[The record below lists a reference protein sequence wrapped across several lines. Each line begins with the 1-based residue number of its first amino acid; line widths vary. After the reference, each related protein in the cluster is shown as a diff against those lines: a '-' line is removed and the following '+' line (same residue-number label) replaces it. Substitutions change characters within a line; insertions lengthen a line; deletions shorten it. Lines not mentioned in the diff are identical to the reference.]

1 MDYSVFQYGHDDD
14 QMVAIQHL
22 LAVCNQD
29 LFQPVEWFRWRYEQN
44 PLGKAIIVCAQENER
59 ILACLVVEK
68 LHVICGSEVCRCGCV
83 TRVTIKEGPER
94 ETILSRLLAVAGNEA
109 KDQELD
115 IIFAFDSVSYQLR
128 DAEFEW
134 TIDSVETSQVI
145 QPMRPFRSIFRLS
158 DVNKAFVPNKCTAY
172 HPVGIDTICFDELAN
187 SFAGT
192 GGWTME
198 PDMLKWL
205 VSYTNKEYALIDNND
220 VTAITVVG
228 RRGIQKDAH
237 LLRMISK
244 KEGVLAGRNWRDVLE
259 VIRERINPDE
269 VSAVESE
276 QLLFG
281 DGLLKS
287 KTQVNY
293 AYQVLKGGG
302 SNVSE
307 IAMAIHR
314 WL

>member
-1 MDYSVFQYGHDDD
+1 MFQYGHDDD
-14 QMVAIQHL
+14 LMVAIQHL

-44 PLGKAIIVCAQENER
+44 PWGKAIIVCAQENGR
-59 ILACLVVEK
+59 IQAFSVVEK

-83 TRVTIKEGPER
+83 TGVAIKEGFER
-94 ETILSRLLAVAGNEA
+94 EDILSKLLAVARNEA
-109 KDQELD
+109 KEQGLD
-115 IIFAFDSVSYQLR
+115 IILAFDSVSVQLR

-134 TIDSVETSQVI
+134 TIDSVETSHGI
-145 QPMRPFRSIFRLS
+145 LPMRPFRSIFRLS

-187 SFAGT
+187 SLAGT
-192 GGWTME
+192 GGWTMV

-205 VSYTNKEYALIDNND
+205 VSFTNKEYALIDNND
-220 VTAITVVG
+220 VTAIAAVG

-244 KEGVLAGRNWRDVLE
+244 KEGVPAGRYLRDVLE

-307 IAMAIHR
+307 ISMAIHG

>member
-1 MDYSVFQYGHDDD
+1 MFQYGHDDD

-29 LFQPVEWFRWRYEQN
+29 LFQPLEWFRWRYEQN

-83 TRVTIKEGPER
+83 TGVAIKEESER
-94 ETILSRLLAVAGNEA
+94 EDILPRLLAVAGNEA
-109 KDQELD
+109 KDQGLD
-115 IIFAFDSVSYQLR
+115 IIFAFDSVSDQLR
-128 DAEFEW
+128 DAESEW
-134 TIDSVETSQVI
+134 AIDSVETSQVI

-198 PDMLKWL
+198 PDMFKWI
-205 VSYTNKEYALIDNND
+205 VSFTDKEYALIDNND
-220 VTAITVVG
+220 VTAIAAVG

-237 LLRMISK
+237 LLMMISK
-244 KEGVLAGRNWRDVLE
+244 KEGVPAGRYLRDVLE
-259 VIRERINPDE
+259 VVREKINPDE

-281 DGLLKS
+281 DGLLMS
-287 KTQVNY
+287 KTRVNY
-293 AYQVLKGGG
+293 AYQLLKGGNG
-302 SNVSE
+302 NVRE
-307 IAMAIHR
+307 IAMAIHG

>member
-1 MDYSVFQYGHDDD
+1 MFQYGHDDD

-44 PLGKAIIVCAQENER
+44 TLGKAIIVCAQENER

-83 TRVTIKEGPER
+83 TRVAIKEGPER
-94 ETILSRLLAVAGNEA
+94 EAILSRLLAVAGNEA
-109 KDQELD
+109 KDQGLD
-115 IIFAFDSVSYQLR
+115 IIFAFNSVSDQLR
-128 DAEFEW
+128 DAESEW
-134 TIDSVETSQVI
+134 TNDSVETSQVI

-172 HPVGIDTICFDELAN
+172 HPVGIDTICFDGLAN
-187 SFAGT
+187 SFART
-192 GGWTME
+192 GGWTLE
-198 PDMLKWL
+198 PAMFKWI
-205 VSYTNKEYALIDNND
+205 VSFTNKEYALIDNND
-220 VTAITVVG
+220 VTAIAALG
-228 RRGIQKDAH
+228 HRGIQKDAH
-237 LLRMISK
+237 LLMMISN
-244 KEGVLAGRNWRDVLE
+244 KEGVPAGRHLRDVLE

-276 QLLFG
+276 QLLSG
-281 DGLLKS
+281 GGLLKS

-293 AYQVLKGGG
+293 AYQLLKGGVG
-302 SNVSE
+302 NVRE
-307 IAMAIHR
+307 MAMAIHR

>member
-83 TRVTIKEGPER
+83 TRVAIKEGPER
-94 ETILSRLLAVAGNEA
+94 EAILSRLLTVARNEA
-109 KDQELD
+109 KDQRLD
-115 IIFAFDSVSYQLR
+115 IIMAFDSVSDQLR

-172 HPVGIDTICFDELAN
+172 HSEGIDSICFDELAN
-187 SFAGT
+187 SSAGT
-192 GGWTME
+192 GGWTLE

-220 VTAITVVG
+220 VTAIAALG

-237 LLRMISK
+237 LLMMISK
-244 KEGVLAGRNWRDVLE
+244 KEGVPAGGYLRDVLE

-276 QLLFG
+276 QLLSG
-281 DGLLKS
+281 DGLLRS

-302 SNVSE
+302 SNVNE